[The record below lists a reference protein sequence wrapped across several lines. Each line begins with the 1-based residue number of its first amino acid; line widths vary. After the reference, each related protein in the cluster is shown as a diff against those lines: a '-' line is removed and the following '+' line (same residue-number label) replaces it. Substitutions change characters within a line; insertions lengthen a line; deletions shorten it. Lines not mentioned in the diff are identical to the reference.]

1 MRSEL
6 QEMQRQLDK
15 IEVLLEEQ
23 RSQTEMMIELLSA
36 WRAA

>member
-1 MRSEL
+1 MRSDL
-6 QEMQRQLDK
+6 REMQRQLDK

-23 RSQTEMMIELLSA
+23 RIQTEMMIELLSA